1 MIASFFLTVN
11 EWIAGGT
18 SIAALGCF
26 VWGMISVLLS
36 PCHLA
41 SIPLIIAYVGGQQ
54 RALSP
59 KQASYYAV
67 LFTLGLFITITIIGI
82 ICALL
87 GRMLGDV
94 GNYWQILIGLVL
106 VWVALGMLG
115 VEKCATSGSL
125 LYRLNL
131 KGLFGAFVLG
141 LAYGVLSGSCTF
153 GFIAPIL
160 AIITIQ
166 QKVAAGILFIVLFAV
181 GHCLPIVVAGSSTAA
196 VRRLM
201 ENSTWQG
208 ASNWFRKGAGM
219 FIGLLGIY
227 FIVNPFIGNLKL

>member
-1 MIASFFLTVN
+1 MMESFFLTVN
-11 EWIAGGT
+11 QWISGGT
-18 SIAALGCF
+18 GVAALGCF
-26 VWGMISVLLS
+26 MWGMISVLFS

-54 RALSP
+54 RAMSP
-59 KQASYYAV
+59 KQASSYAA
-67 LFTLGLFITITIIGI
+67 LFTLGLFITIAIIGLV
-82 ICALL
+82 CALL

-115 VEKCATSGSL
+115 VWKCAMSGSL

-131 KGLFGAFVLG
+131 KGLFGAFALG

-160 AIITIQ
+160 AIITVQ
-166 QKVAAGILFIVLFAV
+166 QKVASGILFIVLFAV
-181 GHCLPIVVAGSSTAA
+181 GHCLPIVIAGSSTAA
-196 VRRLM
+196 VRRLL
-201 ENSTWQG
+201 ENSTWQDAG
-208 ASNWFRKGAGM
+208 NCFRKGAGVV
-219 FIGLLGIY
+219 ICLLGIY
-227 FIVNPFIGNLKL
+227 FIIYPFVANS